1 MRRRPPECPGPDVG
15 RAGGH
20 SLWLRLHREAGTGR
34 GPHVCYLSGLSPR
47 HKAAGPPSALS
58 ERSPAR
64 PLGRGTGEDY
74 TKHKAWCPSLLKA
87 VPQTRAVVTFM
98 GSQTTAARCRSPG
111 PAGPAA
117 PSPCPHPPP
126 AFPSTRR
133 HNRRPIQL
141 NEAPPPISWRLSYVL
156 LYGLSQSPR
165 RPWTAVHV
173 SSRGKKK
180 KDCVHSSRTF
190 WKNKSSLEATEVARL
205 SLTVRPLR
213 LQTSPAVSCCLRGL
227 CPPASCCCPYLP
239 AARQPWG
246 NCIRLRPGF
255 LTRKTERTGRSLGA
269 ARWGVAGRGAGR
281 AREGARCRWRRSR
294 GEGAPWL
301 SAPALTATA
310 CGSGARRPRPTHAAA
325 AVTIAFGA
333 SRRRHEDF

>member
-1 MRRRPPECPGPDVG
+1 MLLLWAARQQPPDAAPLARRGLPPRVPAAIRPLHFRQPGDITADPFSLTRRPLPYPGDSAMCCFMVLVNLPSD
-15 RAGGH
+15 
-20 SLWLRLHREAGTGR
+20 L
-34 GPHVCYLSGLSPR
+34 GL
-47 HKAAGPPSALS
+47 LCMFLQ
-58 ERSPAR
+58 E
-64 PLGRGTGEDY
+64 E
-74 TKHKAWCPSLLKA
+74 
-87 VPQTRAVVTFM
+87 
-98 GSQTTAARCRSPG
+98 
-111 PAGPAA
+111 
-117 PSPCPHPPP
+117 
-126 AFPSTRR
+126 
-133 HNRRPIQL
+133 
-141 NEAPPPISWRLSYVL
+141 
-156 LYGLSQSPR
+156 
-165 RPWTAVHV
+165 
-173 SSRGKKK
+173 KKK